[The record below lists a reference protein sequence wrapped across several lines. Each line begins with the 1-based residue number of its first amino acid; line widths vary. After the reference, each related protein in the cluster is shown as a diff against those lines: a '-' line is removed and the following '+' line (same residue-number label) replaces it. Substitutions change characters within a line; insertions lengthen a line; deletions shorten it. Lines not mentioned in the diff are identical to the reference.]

1 MGQNLVTEVLDILF
15 GGLTEG
21 ASQIPQ
27 ALGQAITNFMTTSTT
42 VEGVTTTHLSDAGQI
57 IVVFASIS
65 LCLSLVYL
73 GINFVFSWGHNR

>member
-1 MGQNLVTEVLDILF
+1 MGQNLVTEILDILF
-15 GGLTEG
+15 SGFANG
-21 ASQIPQ
+21 ATAIPQ
-27 ALGQAITNFMTTSTT
+27 ALGQAITSFMTTSTT

-65 LCLSLVYL
+65 LLLSLVYL